1 MQTTEDSVKIAVL
14 EQKLFEVTNNI
25 SKLNDAI
32 EKISEA
38 NTNLIKML
46 AVHEQK
52 IEQGEKTDTI
62 IMKMM
67 EDFNRSISD
76 EYKRTQI
83 RIDEV
88 EKEGKD
94 TYDKLEKRLD
104 DIIKVKWMTVGIAS
118 VLVVLTGLLS
128 PVVSSWVERNVVPHE
143 PYPPAQIEPKR

>member
-1 MQTTEDSVKIAVL
+1 MPTTEDSVKIAVL

-76 EYKRTQI
+76 EYKRIQD
-83 RIDEV
+83 RIDDV
-88 EKEGKD
+88 EKESRG
-94 TYDKLEKRLD
+94 TYNKLERRLD

-118 VLVVLTGLLS
+118 ALVVLTGLLS
-128 PVVSSWVERNVVPHE
+128 PVVSTWVEKNVVSHGE
-143 PYPPAQIEPKR
+143 PLPTQIEPNR

>member
-52 IEQGEKTDTI
+52 IEQCSKTDSLI
-62 IMKMM
+62 IKMV
-67 EDFNRSISD
+67 EEIETSLTND
-76 EYKRTQI
+76 YKRTEQ
-83 RIDEV
+83 RI
-88 EKEGKD
+88 EKIEIDVSERVSKID
-94 TYDKLEKRLD
+94 TRLD
-104 DIIKVKWMTVGIAS
+104 DIIKVKWMTVGIGC
-118 VLVVLTGLLS
+118 VLVVMTGLLS
-128 PVVSSWVERNVVPHE
+128 PLVSNWVDRSLTTSSSQEEVRRDP
-143 PYPPAQIEPKR
+143 